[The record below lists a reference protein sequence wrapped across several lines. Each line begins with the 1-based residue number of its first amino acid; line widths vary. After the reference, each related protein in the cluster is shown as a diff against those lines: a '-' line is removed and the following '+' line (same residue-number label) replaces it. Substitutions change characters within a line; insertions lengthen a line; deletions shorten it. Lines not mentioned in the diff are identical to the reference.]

1 MLSRI
6 LLKMLVFP
14 SLPAGGQRLPSVG
27 RRPGL
32 SHRPLPV
39 RPPQYFLLGVSR
51 RRQVAESD
59 ACAEAFSAEEHRPAQ
74 GHSGEHQAF

>member
-1 MLSRI
+1 M
-6 LLKMLVFP
+6 FP
-14 SLPAGGQRLPSVG
+14 NSFSAGGQRLPSVG

-39 RPPQYFLLGVSR
+39 RPTQHFLLGVSR
-51 RRQVAESD
+51 RCQVAESD
-59 ACAEAFSAEEHRPAQ
+59 ACAEAFSAEERHPAQ